1 LSCPPL
7 NGHLLLKNLAVCAA
21 GFFLLSHVIA
31 DGVYELLPELSDF
44 HFAKAEYILQFVDG
58 NGRLV
63 GEVF

>member
-1 LSCPPL
+1 V
-7 NGHLLLKNLAVCAA
+7 ACAA

>member
-1 LSCPPL
+1 MIE
-7 NGHLLLKNLAVCAA
+7 NLAALAA
-21 GFFLLSHVIA
+21 GFSLLSHVIA

-44 HFAKAEYILQFVDG
+44 HFTETEYVLQVVAG